1 MKKEKDWKLIK
12 KEPAIDLNILNIEH
26 HHYRNPRN
34 DKVVKTVAI
43 NGNDAVN
50 VIALT
55 KDKKVLL
62 VRQFRFGIGDYTI
75 ELPGGM
81 VDEGESNMDA
91 VQRELREETGFA
103 GTNWQKIGS
112 IYSNPVFMNSK
123 ITHFMVESASAQY
136 PLELDDAEDVEILT
150 LSIKDVYDW
159 IDEEKI
165 QHPHTISAFCFARNL
180 LKGYSEDF

>member
-1 MKKEKDWKLIK
+1 MKKEKNWKLIK
-12 KEPAIDLNILNIEH
+12 KESAIDLNILNVEY
-26 HHYRNPRN
+26 HHYQNPRN
-34 DKVVKTVAI
+34 DKVVKTI
-43 NGNDAVN
+43 SISGNDAVN

-55 KDKKVLL
+55 KDKKVIL

-81 VDEGESNMDA
+81 VDEEELNIDA
-91 VQRELREETGFA
+91 AQRELREETGFV
-103 GTNWQKIGS
+103 GFNWQKLGS

-136 PLELDDAEDVEILT
+136 PLELDDAEDVEIVT
-150 LSIKDVYDW
+150 LSIQEVYDW

-165 QHPHTISAFCFARNL
+165 QHPHTISAFYFARKL
-180 LKGYSEDF
+180 LTSI